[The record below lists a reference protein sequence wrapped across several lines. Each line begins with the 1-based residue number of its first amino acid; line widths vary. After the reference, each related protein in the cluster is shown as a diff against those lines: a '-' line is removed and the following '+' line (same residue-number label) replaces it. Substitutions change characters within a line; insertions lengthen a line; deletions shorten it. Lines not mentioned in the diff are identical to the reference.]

1 MKYYISET
9 PLLLREYGRNIQSMV
24 EYLKTL
30 EDKEVRTAV
39 AHEIVW
45 YMTCLK
51 PAIKENPD
59 YKQQLWDYLYLIAD
73 GELDVD
79 APYEFPDYKPLHHPV
94 AERMEYPARKPKYKA
109 YGVNLELMVEKA
121 LSMEEGP
128 IREEYINMLANAV
141 KMTIGGTFDKSNGSH
156 EEYIAAQIAKI
167 SGGKLKVDASK
178 IRLSKVPLSHPH
190 HLPQRSSKKGGNNQN
205 KKSRGKGRPKR
216 RR

>member
-1 MKYYISET
+1 MNYYISET
-9 PLLLREYGRNIQSMV
+9 PLRLREYGRNIQSMV
-24 EYLKTL
+24 EYLKTI

-51 PAIKENPD
+51 PSIKENPD
-59 YKQQLWDYLYLIAD
+59 YKQQLWDYLFLIAD

-79 APYEFPDYKPLHHPV
+79 APYEFPDHKPLHHPV
-94 AERMEYPARKPKYKA
+94 AERMEYPARKPKFKA
-109 YGVNLELMVEKA
+109 FGVNLELMVEKA

-156 EEYIAAQIAKI
+156 EEYIASQIAKI

-190 HLPQRSSKKGGNNQN
+190 HLPQRTKKKGNNK
-205 KKSRGKGRPKR
+205 KKSRGKSRTKR
-216 RR
+216 RGR